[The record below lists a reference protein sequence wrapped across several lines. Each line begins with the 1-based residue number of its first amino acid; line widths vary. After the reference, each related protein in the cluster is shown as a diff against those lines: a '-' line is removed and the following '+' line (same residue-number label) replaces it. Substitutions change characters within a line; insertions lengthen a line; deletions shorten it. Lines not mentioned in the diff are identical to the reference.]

1 MTNIVFTD
9 EQQLIFDELISPTS
23 PIVTIRA
30 TAGSSKTTSLV
41 AAISRYKQ
49 VFPDHSVRYLVFGAL
64 AAAEGKSEFGTNAI
78 VSTLHSYSLNI
89 IRQYYKQMSPK
100 KYETKIPFS
109 NINAWLTWRD
119 VPKSI
124 RLPLGRDGEV
134 LSLVDDYCKSEYRSL
149 DEYAAALKQ
158 TDPTADM
165 RLFPFVKHILN
176 TMAQDVMPVTHS
188 FYLKLFHILVM
199 TDTIELAHEDR
210 LLVDE
215 FQDMSGMALDIINA
229 IPADQKVF
237 VGDPNQSIFDFLKL
251 QNGFAKYPD
260 AKVLTLSKSFR
271 VSAKYAPAIQQFLHN
286 HLEPNAVFEGM
297 EYPPDVKCV
306 TKAYLTRTNAKLI
319 SKMIEL
325 NKLNIPYHLSHKTK
339 LKQMFKLPLAIIYAK
354 PGFDQKDPELKH
366 LQHDID
372 DWGSL
377 PKSKRDEISLI
388 KYLKEENKHDAK
400 LQSAITLTL
409 NFDRQDIIDA
419 FNHAEDHKSKDCN
432 LQLMTVHTSKGIT
445 RDIIELD
452 DDVNEAVCEVMS
464 IPPES
469 LTNSERAELC
479 LGFVSV
485 TRHRHKL
492 INCKFLGVIDE

>member
-64 AAAEGKSEFGTNAI
+64 AAADGKSEFGTNAI
-78 VSTLHSYSLNI
+78 VSTLHAYAYHHI
-89 IRQYYKQMSPK
+89 VKEYKLGAVKS
-100 KYETKIPFS
+100 F
-109 NINAWLTWRD
+109 LTWRD
-119 VPKSI
+119 IPKNI
-124 RLPLGRDGEV
+124 KRPFNTDGDILNIIEDYCSSSH
-134 LSLVDDYCKSEYRSL
+134 LSLDAYTEEQQDMNPLFEYRLIPSV
-149 DEYAAALKQ
+149 KQ
-158 TDPTADM
+158 
-165 RLFPFVKHILN
+165 VLN
-176 TMAQDVMPVTHS
+176 HMAQGRMPITHS
-188 FYLKLFHILVM
+188 FYLKLFHIFVM
-199 TDTIELAHEDR
+199 NNKIQLDHHDR

-215 FQDMSGMALDIINA
+215 FQDMSGLALDIINA
-229 IPADQKVF
+229 IPADQKIF
-237 VGDPNQSIFDFLKL
+237 VGDPNQSIFEFLKL

-271 VSAKYAPAIQQFLHN
+271 VSAKYAPAIQQFLHK

-325 NKLNIPYHLSHKTK
+325 NKQNVPYHLSHKTK
-339 LKQMFKLPLAIIYAK
+339 LKQMFKLPLAVIYAK

-388 KYLKEENKHDAK
+388 KYLKEQNLHDSK

-419 FNHAEDHKSKDCN
+419 FNHAEDHKSKECN

-445 RDIIELD
+445 RDIVELD
-452 DDVNEAVCEVMS
+452 DDVNEAIS
-464 IPPES
+464 DLLHIPQEN
-469 LTNSERAELC
+469 LTSSERAEMC
-479 LGFVSV
+479 LYFVSV
-485 TRHRHKL
+485 SRHRHVL
-492 INCKFLGVIDE
+492 INAKHLGVIDE